1 MAYISVLSG
10 PGATHSPKMDVGEDG
25 RASHAIWIGSPNFDA
40 RPDCE
45 PISLLVVHNISLP
58 PGEFGGDGVVRLFT
72 NSLDITAHPYYYAHL
87 RDVKVSAHFLV
98 CRDGALFQF
107 VSCNE
112 RAWHAGLSNWRGRD
126 RCNDFS
132 VGVELEGSDGLSY
145 TDSQYD
151 ILVVL
156 TRALRARYPIAELV
170 GHSDIAPGRKTDP
183 GQAFDWGRYRAM
195 LGV

>member
-1 MAYISVLSG
+1 M
-10 PGATHSPKMDVGEDG
+10 
-25 RASHAIWIGSPNFDA
+25 
-40 RPDCE
+40 
-45 PISLLVVHNISLP
+45 
-58 PGEFGGDGVVRLFT
+58 VRLFT
-72 NSLDITAHPYYYAHL
+72 NSLDITAHPYHYAHL

-132 VGVELEGSDGLSY
+132 VGVELEGSDDLSY

-156 TRALRARYPIAELV
+156 TRALLARYPIAELV

-183 GQAFDWGRYRAM
+183 GQAFEWGRYRAM